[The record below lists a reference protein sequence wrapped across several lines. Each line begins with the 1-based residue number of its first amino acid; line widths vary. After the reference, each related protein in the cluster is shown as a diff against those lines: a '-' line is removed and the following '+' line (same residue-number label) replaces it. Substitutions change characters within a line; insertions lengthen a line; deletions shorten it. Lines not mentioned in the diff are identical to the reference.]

1 MDANGNVTGNMT
13 GDVTISAD
21 SDLGVT
27 SVLVAGGV
35 SSNRKSNGI
44 SVSGDGVIKV
54 FVSSNTTGA
63 QIGNGTA
70 IKTNGDIFVLAAA
83 SLKYTGITGGIAA
96 GSGHGVGA
104 SVSVIVV
111 NTKTAAAHRKQCS
124 DYSKESC
131 GFRNRKRKD
140 HSYHRERRGSRLQ
153 WFCCSSQSG
162 SQRDPDQYPGRCW
175 NRNLQSDRKH
185 EGNRR

>member
-1 MDANGNVTGNMT
+1 MT

-44 SVSGDGVIKV
+44 SVSGDGVIQV
-54 FVSSNTTGA
+54 FVSSNTTCA
-63 QIGNGTA
+63 QIGNGTV
-70 IKTNGDIFVLAAA
+70 IKTNGDIFVLAAS

-111 NTKTAAAHRKQCS
+111 NTKMAAAIGNNVQITAKNLAVS
-124 DYSKESC
+124 AIGKEKITAIIVN
-131 GFRNRKRKD
+131 GAAA
-140 HSYHRERRGSRLQ
+140 GSN
-153 WFCCSSQSG
+153 G
-162 SQRDPDQYPGRCW
+162 SAVAVSPAVNVIRTSTLGRCW
-175 NRNLQSDRKH
+175 NRNLQSDWKH